1 MALLL
6 LAEGA
11 DPNAEATWLEHVKN
25 PLAIPGQEAW
35 ADPRAQGY
43 VVPVKSMRVCETAL
57 HRAVRLK
64 LPRLVGALL
73 AAGADR
79 QALRT
84 RGESTQSVSQLAGT
98 APSKEMVSALA
109 TVEGFAA
116 DDRTRDLSLRA
127 VAVVTILCS
136 IVRPSR
142 WSPDNHRYFG
152 SALQERVRTTLLV
165 VQIHGSQRACTLH
178 EIIRA
183 LSTRSFV
190 HSAH

>member
-1 MALLL
+1 MSDALKPLIDAAANGPL
-6 LAEGA
+6 TRAQAEDAFGILF
-11 DPNAEATWLEHVKN
+11 NGEATPCQIGGFL
-25 PLAIPGQEAW
+25 
-35 ADPRAQGY
+35 
-43 VVPVKSMRVCETAL
+43 M
-57 HRAVRLK
+57 
-64 LPRLVGALL
+64 
-73 AAGADR
+73 
-79 QALRT
+79 ALRT

-152 SALQERVRTTLLV
+152 SALQERVPLLRSCLVPHHCDQPCGGRVQHAVPV
-165 VQIHGSQRACTLH
+165 VAVGVKVI
-178 EIIRA
+178 
-183 LSTRSFV
+183 
-190 HSAH
+190 